1 MSRKLANGERQID
14 NVARIMDG
22 WVDNHPWARGGW
34 VPADQDWD
42 EFTSNQPEGDAIV
55 NPIQQVRD
63 EVLGLCEVLLDTKS
77 CETAVEIGV
86 GYCGG
91 THYLWSLLFDRVIS
105 IDANRHLIERHICDQ
120 HPHEDQSTF

>member
-1 MSRKLANGERQID
+1 MWPGSWTT
-14 NVARIMDG
+14 G
-22 WVDNHPWARGGW
+22 WIIIRGRAEAGC
-34 VPADQDWD
+34 QQTKNWD
-42 EFTSNQPEGDAIV
+42 EFTSNQTERDVIV

-63 EVLGLCEVLLDTKS
+63 EVLGLCEVLLDTNS

-105 IDANRHLIERHICDQ
+105 IDANRHLIERHIRDQ
-120 HPHEDQSTF
+120 YPHEDQSTF